1 MLNKRR
7 PGDTFTNHQNG
18 ELPLPLVG
26 GATLPSSTS
35 ASGSNS
41 PLKRVPSRPPRNPA
55 RSSVLLSDES
65 MIATG
70 SAHPA
75 LSLQTQQ
82 PQLRDTKS
90 KRPLTAPGIASSRSI
105 NTTAREETTPWEL
118 QTTDTAE
125 EIVQI
130 PELQTT
136 EVSPSRMTHPTIKH
150 PYNDHPRS
158 LRSGGGFSPNH
169 SPRSSRMVV
178 SPTSSTLSLASLI
191 SASLSPPS
199 VIFGRSRDPPQA
211 LSMSTGP
218 ISEVTPWELYPVPR
232 RDSASASVK
241 STSTSGGVNTSKS
254 TSWLSSGSNPRLQIP
269 PLKFKRS
276 VKTTGPV
283 EEVTP
288 WDLAPGP
295 EEDGDWIT
303 PPSPTRSKFSSKFKS
318 KADSKHSARPVAP
331 PSSET
336 LTTSVA
342 VNVWDDYPVTPTP
355 LRSPKMSRKSTSQ
368 VSEKSQES
376 RYSNSVQMGAKSFRT
391 GSKGGKGKKESKP
404 PVSMGMVE
412 RQRSLPLTGPLEE
425 VAPWEMHPV
434 PAIEVGDEGENEK
447 KLSTNLFGSR
457 ARSRSSLSLGLGS
470 CGNGHG
476 LSGMSTPALG
486 LLIDVSNG
494 SKRAG
499 QTQTTGKGNLGGN
512 YTHEDERSISS
523 AAISRSSSKGPL
535 SSGKVGG
542 EKRVRTNSAAASSM
556 SLDGFL
562 SGEGEATNPSLVL
575 SANQAVDEEAEDM
588 KEFSLVGQ
596 QIGKER
602 ISTNHPT
609 ISASNLRSAS
619 STHVPAVK
627 AIQMVSSM
635 STSQVQEVTPWE
647 LCPVTPSP
655 HRSAS
660 TRSEDKERRPVS
672 NLDFIFLCSPHS
684 SWVPL

>member
-1 MLNKRR
+1 MLN
-7 PGDTFTNHQNG
+7 PWNTFANHQSG
-18 ELPLPLVG
+18 EHSVSSLVA

-41 PLKRVPSRPPRNPA
+41 QLKRAPSRPPRNPA
-55 RSSVLLSDES
+55 RSSISMSDES
-65 MIATG
+65 MITTG
-70 SAHPA
+70 SAYPA
-75 LSLQTQQ
+75 SPELSLQTQQ
-82 PQLRDTKS
+82 PPPRDAES
-90 KRPLTAPGIASSRSI
+90 KRLLTAPGMTMD
-105 NTTAREETTPWEL
+105 TTAREETMPWEF
-118 QTTDTAE
+118 QTTVTAE
-125 EIVQI
+125 EIVHI
-130 PELQTT
+130 PELQTAK
-136 EVSPSRMTHPTIKH
+136 VSPTRMTHPTIKH
-150 PYNDHPRS
+150 PYIDHPRS

-169 SPRSSRMVV
+169 SPRSSRMVI

-199 VIFGRSRDPPQA
+199 SSVIFGKSRDPPQA

-232 RDSASASVK
+232 RDSASASLI
-241 STSTSGGVNTSKS
+241 STSTSGGVSTSKS

-269 PLKFKRS
+269 PLTFKRS
-276 VKTTGPV
+276 VQITGPV

-295 EEDGDWIT
+295 KGVGST
-303 PPSPTRSKFSSKFKS
+303 PPSPTRSKFSSRFKS
-318 KADSKHSARPVAP
+318 KADSKHSARPVALP
-331 PSSET
+331 TVRDALPSSGT
-336 LTTSVA
+336 FTTSVPM
-342 VNVWDDYPVTPTP
+342 NVWDNYRGIATTPAP

-376 RYSNSVQMGAKSFRT
+376 RHSSSVQMSVKSSRT

-447 KLSTNLFGSR
+447 KLSTSLFGSR

-470 CGNGHG
+470 CGNGHA
-476 LSGMSTPALG
+476 LSGISTPALVN
-486 LLIDVSNG
+486 VSNG
-494 SKRAG
+494 SKWAG
-499 QTQTTGKGNLGGN
+499 QTQTTGKGNVGGN
-512 YTHEDERSISS
+512 YTHEDEQSISS
-523 AAISRSSSKGPL
+523 AAMSRSSSRGPL
-535 SSGKVGG
+535 SAGKVGG

-556 SLDGFL
+556 SLDGHL
-562 SGEGEATNPSLVL
+562 SGEGEMTNPSLVL

-596 QIGKER
+596 QFGKER
-602 ISTNHPT
+602 ISTNYST
-609 ISASNLRSAS
+609 ISTSNLRSAS
-619 STHVPAVK
+619 STHAPAVK
-627 AIQMVSSM
+627 AIPMVSSM
-635 STSQVQEVTPWE
+635 STSQVEEVTPWE

-660 TRSEDKERRPVS
+660 TRSEDKDRRPVS
-672 NLDFIFLCSPHS
+672 NLDFIYPS
-684 SWVPL
+684 